1 MSNTCSAF
9 TAIASLRP
17 FRLMRVAVKR
27 LRKPFRRTQLAT
39 MIMDLN
45 DHHLMDIG
53 ITRAEL
59 LEQSLNHRA
68 HIADGQQTR
77 GGN

>member
-1 MSNTCSAF
+1 M
-9 TAIASLRP
+9 L
-17 FRLMRVAVKR
+17 V
-27 LRKPFRRTQLAT
+27 
-39 MIMDLN
+39 DLN

-77 GGN
+77 GRQLTGFARPR